1 MKDEHFEKLFEEM
14 LRESG
19 TESLER
25 LYDEYTKKYPDEN
38 EPIPDELDEMVR
50 SLVDDVTE
58 APAAAA
64 IEPEPAKVAEL
75 SGRKKKGFFRRH
87 YRIVAVLALVV
98 FIGGAYTM
106 SVEAWRIKIFNLV
119 LQGFEDHIIFGPE
132 SEDGTKKMI
141 EVSDD
146 VKFPREAPDGYH
158 LKKQSQS
165 SSGEMFSYK
174 NEDDDE
180 ILYERRNIEST
191 IFYES
196 PKDDED
202 EIYIN
207 GNKGY
212 ILQEGNYIKIV
223 WADNES
229 VYKLSGVCK
238 KEDLVKMAESVK

>member
-64 IEPEPAKVAEL
+64 AEHGSAEVAEL
-75 SGRKKKGFFRRH
+75 SGHKKKGFFRRH

-119 LQGFEDHIIFGPE
+119 LEVTNGKIMVGAQ
-132 SEDGTKKMI
+132 SEEGTKDLVEI
-141 EVSDD
+141 SDD
-146 VKFPREAPDGYH
+146 VKFPREAPKGYH
-158 LKKQSQS
+158 ITDQQQSDNGVIFAYS
-165 SSGEMFSYK
+165 NGENQILFEQRGA
-174 NEDDDE
+174 ED
-180 ILYERRNIEST
+180 SV
-191 IFYES
+191 FYES
-196 PKDDED
+196 PIGQER
-202 EIYIN
+202 EIYIS

-212 ILQEGNYIKIV
+212 ILEENGYIKIV
-223 WADNES
+223 WSDGTN
-229 VYKLSGVCK
+229 VYKLSGDCI
-238 KEDLVKMAESVK
+238 KEDLVKMANSVK